1 MLLTHKG
8 PVPILP
14 SQKSNP
20 SLHHP
25 HEEEMTMRTASL
37 PIALIVFGI
46 AWLLWYFRMFPDI
59 DWIIAAGM
67 AVAGIAILAI
77 DRITKTSVVTGPFL
91 IAAGVAWFVHDKYR
105 YTWLVLIP
113 VLLIFLG
120 LMMLI
125 ARFPQIPARPEKK
138 SLAKPINN
146 P

>member
-1 MLLTHKG
+1 
-8 PVPILP
+8 
-14 SQKSNP
+14 
-20 SLHHP
+20 
-25 HEEEMTMRTASL
+25 MTMRTASL

-125 ARFPQIPARPEKK
+125 ARFPQIPARSGKK
-138 SLAKPINN
+138 GVSKPT
-146 P
+146 PVE